1 MIILT
6 LIWFV
11 IGAAAGWRLASH
23 RTGTAA
29 SRVLE
34 QAREQMGNEVRH
46 WQEQTERIRAQADR
60 MAREKDAWT
69 AGYKQGREDVIKIVP
84 HIAAQR
90 GLLGQSVAS
99 ESDEM
104 NDCA

>member
-1 MIILT
+1 MAL
-6 LIWFV
+6 
-11 IGAAAGWRLASH
+11 GWRFGSRRSTSQALTRHGSRCARKSGTGRKLAERSQV
-23 RTGTAA
+23 RANQLA
-29 SRVLE
+29 QE
-34 QAREQMGNEVRH
+34 NE
-46 WQEQTERIRAQADR
+46 
-60 MAREKDAWT
+60 AWT

-104 NDCA
+104 NNCA

>member
-1 MIILT
+1 MFLLA
-6 LIWFV
+6 LIWVF
-11 IGAAAGWRLASH
+11 IGVALGWRF
-23 RTGTAA
+23 G
-29 SRVLE
+29 SRRSTS
-34 QAREQMGNEVRH
+34 QALTRARQQMRQEIRY
-46 WQEQTERIRAQADR
+46 WQEVAERSKVRADQLAQ
-60 MAREKDAWT
+60 ENEAWA

-104 NDCA
+104 NHCA